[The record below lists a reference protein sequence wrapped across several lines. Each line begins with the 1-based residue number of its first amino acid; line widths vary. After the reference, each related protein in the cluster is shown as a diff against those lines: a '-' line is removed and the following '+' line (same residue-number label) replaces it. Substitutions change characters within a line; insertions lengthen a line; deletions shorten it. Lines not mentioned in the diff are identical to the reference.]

1 MVQQTKLTV
10 GLNMTKIF
18 KIGTRLSIVF
28 LTLVILCSCVVA
40 QNMTEDDWYRKGREL
55 LAGMGRYD
63 EAEKAFDKVIE
74 LNSSNA
80 LAWDGKGASLSRMGK
95 YEEAVKAYDRTLEL
109 MSDDVFTAGIM
120 QKKAKALENLRRMD
134 EAAEVNKEIVEIADK
149 VINDWTNSSDLA
161 NLANAW
167 QFKGD
172 ILIEQRRYEEAIL
185 AYDNATK
192 VDPTNV
198 LFWNSKAYTLG
209 IELCRFNES
218 LYAYNR
224 ALEINPSDGVALK
237 GKAKILDLT
246 GQHDEAIEVYEEA
259 LKSYDQIMAK
269 NPKVK
274 SGVTRGNLLLALGR
288 YNESLKAYNSAV
300 EMNPESYSALIGKG
314 KALEALGRHEEAIK
328 AYNDGLKDFDIV
340 EETRLGRAGPRVI
353 KGDVFRALG
362 RYEDALLAYDEALE
376 LNPRYAGVW
385 YYKGL
390 ALNALGRSSEA
401 NDAFD
406 KAKTLGYNG

>member
-1 MVQQTKLTV
+1 M
-10 GLNMTKIF
+10 
-18 KIGTRLSIVF
+18 
-28 LTLVILCSCVVA
+28 VILCSYSVA
-40 QNMTEDDWYRKGREL
+40 QNMTEDDWYKKGQEL
-55 LAGMGRYD
+55 LGGVGSFD
-63 EAEKAFDKVIE
+63 EAEKAFDKAIE
-74 LNSSNA
+74 LNASNA
-80 LAWDGKGASLSRMGK
+80 FAWNGKGASLSRMGK
-95 YEEAVKAYDRTLEL
+95 YEEAVLAYDRALEL
-109 MSDDVFTAGIM
+109 EPDDVFAAGVM
-120 QKKAKALENLRRMD
+120 QKKAKALENLGRKD
-134 EAAEVNKEIVEIADK
+134 EAAEVNRRIVEIADK
-149 VINDWTNSSDLA
+149 VINNLTNSSDLA

-172 ILIEQRRYEEAIL
+172 ILVEQRRYEDAVL
-185 AYDNATK
+185 PYDNATK

-246 GQHDEAIEVYEEA
+246 GRHDEAIKVYEEA
-259 LKSYDQIMAK
+259 LKSYDRIVVEYPNSTK
-269 NPKVK
+269 RKVL
-274 SGVTRGNLLLALGR
+274 RGDLLFALGR
-288 YNESLKAYNSAV
+288 YNESLEAYDVAL
-300 EMNPESYSALIGKG
+300 ELNPGRYSALIGKG
-314 KALEALGRHEEAIK
+314 RALDALGRHEEAVK
-328 AYNDGLKDFDIV
+328 AYNEGLKDFNLI
-340 EETRLGRAGPRVI
+340 EETRLGRALPRVI

-362 RYEDALLAYDEALE
+362 KYEDALLAYDEALE

-406 KAKTLGYNG
+406 KAKALGYGG

>member
-1 MVQQTKLTV
+1 
-10 GLNMTKIF
+10 
-18 KIGTRLSIVF
+18 
-28 LTLVILCSCVVA
+28 
-40 QNMTEDDWYRKGREL
+40 
-55 LAGMGRYD
+55 
-63 EAEKAFDKVIE
+63 
-74 LNSSNA
+74 
-80 LAWDGKGASLSRMGK
+80 MGK